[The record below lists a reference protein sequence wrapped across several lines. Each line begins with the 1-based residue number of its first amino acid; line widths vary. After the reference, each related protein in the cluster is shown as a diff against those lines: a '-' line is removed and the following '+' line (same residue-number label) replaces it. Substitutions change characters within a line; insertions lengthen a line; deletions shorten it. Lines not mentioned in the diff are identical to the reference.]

1 METKKINILF
11 IVNPKA
17 GITIKSKLFI
27 RLLAG
32 RYLDSKRYT
41 PEIQFTKYATHATE
55 LTKEAK
61 EKGITTIIA
70 VGGDGTINE
79 VASALVNT
87 NVTLGILP
95 NGSGNGLAH
104 HLKIPMNLI
113 QALKV
118 INKGHSKLIDT
129 VNING
134 KVFTSI
140 AGIGFDATVAE
151 KFASSGV
158 RGILSYMRIILQE
171 FRTFQPKEYK
181 MIIDGV
187 TYDRK
192 ALMISF
198 ANSNQFGFH
207 SRIAPQAHID
217 DGWLDICVVTKPS
230 LLKVLFIAPRV
241 FFGTFGKSGYAE
253 YFKATEVELPD
264 TAGSNVNIDG
274 EAIKM
279 TEDVSIKV
287 NPLSLRVLVKEVR
300 SRKTEVG

>member
-1 METKKINILF
+1 METNKINILF

-32 RYLDSKRYT
+32 RYLDSRRYT

-55 LTKEAK
+55 LTKEAV
-61 EKGITTIIA
+61 EKGITTVIA
-70 VGGDGTINE
+70 VGGDGTVNE

-95 NGSGNGLAH
+95 TGSGNGLAH

-118 INKGHSKLIDT
+118 INKGKSKPIDT

-134 KVFTSI
+134 KLFTSI

-158 RGILSYMRIILQE
+158 RGLLSYMRIILQE
-171 FRTFQPKEYK
+171 FRTYQSRDYT
-181 MIIDGV
+181 MLVDGKS
-187 TYDRK
+187 YERK

-198 ANSNQFGFH
+198 ANSDQFGFH
-207 SRIAPQAHID
+207 SRIAPQAKID

-230 LLKVLFIAPRV
+230 LSRVLFIAPRV
-241 FFGTFGKSGYAE
+241 FFGTFGNTGYAE
-253 YFKATEVELPD
+253 YFKAKEIKLPN

-274 EAIKM
+274 EAINMK
-279 TEDVSIKV
+279 DDISIKV
-287 NPLSLRVLVKEVR
+287 NPLSLKVLVKEVR
-300 SRKTEVG
+300 SRK